1 MAWYWWIV
9 GLAVVFTAITA
20 GSVAVLL
27 ATSRG
32 RRFVAL
38 STRGKVSF
46 GRDLA
51 SREGVP
57 WYAKAIVAVV
67 LGYLALPI
75 DLIPDFIPILGQV
88 DDIAVVAAGTVLL
101 LFAVP
106 RAAFEAAIA
115 QAEAADAARA
125 AERASRRAG

>member
-51 SREGVP
+51 SRDGVP
-57 WYAKAIVAVV
+57 WYAKGIVAVV

-88 DDIAVVAAGTVLL
+88 DDIAVVAGGTVLL
-101 LFAVP
+101 LLVVP
-106 RAAFEAAIA
+106 REAFEAAIVR
-115 QAEAADAARA
+115 AEAADASRS
-125 AERASRRAG
+125 AERAARRAR

>member
-57 WYAKAIVAVV
+57 WYAKGIVAVV

-88 DDIAVVAAGTVLL
+88 DDIAVVAGGTVLL
-101 LFAVP
+101 LLVVP
-106 RAAFEAAIA
+106 REAFEAAIVR
-115 QAEAADAARA
+115 AEAADASRS
-125 AERASRRAG
+125 AERAARRAR